1 MPPHI
6 AKVKKLKPLRPKAGM
21 FWLFCV
27 GATSD
32 RRRAA
37 SRLQRLAGVAQRQT
51 KTGDATPVAE
61 LIGHEQGFT
70 LST

>member
-32 RRRAA
+32 RRRATQSTPTLA
-37 SRLQRLAGVAQRQT
+37 VSTLTKLRRPNAVRLYAAGKIVDSSLEKA
-51 KTGDATPVAE
+51 
-61 LIGHEQGFT
+61 
-70 LST
+70 